1 MQFLIPYT
9 RVDKPSNL
17 AARDSPQ
24 SLLYVASETESEV
37 DHNSEYQILDDDKEE
52 EKDEAV
58 LDIVPLEEERLEDN
72 NTRRTRSTRS
82 INDQAT
88 SVHNITEQRN
98 TTKSEPIKSESQP
111 EPTEKPDLILE
122 EPQHF
127 RISSEIT
134 TPIQSTPPTAP
145 NYDETPEWDFFR
157 SLMPDIL
164 TMTAAQKRKMRM
176 KFIGVI
182 DDILVG
188 E

>member
-17 AARDSPQ
+17 AACLSARDSPQ
-24 SLLYVASETESEV
+24 SLLYVVSETESDV

-52 EKDEAV
+52 EEDEAV

-82 INDQAT
+82 IIDQAT
-88 SVHNITEQRN
+88 HNITEQRN
-98 TTKSEPIKSESQP
+98 IIKSESQP

-122 EPQHF
+122 EPQDF

-134 TPIQSTPPTAP
+134 APIQSTPPTAP

-157 SLMPDIL
+157 SLMPDII